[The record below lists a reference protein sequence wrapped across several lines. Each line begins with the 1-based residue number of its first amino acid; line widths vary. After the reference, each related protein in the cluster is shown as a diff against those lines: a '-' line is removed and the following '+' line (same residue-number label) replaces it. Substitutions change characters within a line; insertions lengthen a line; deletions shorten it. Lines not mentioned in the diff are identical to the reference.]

1 MLIPPC
7 AAGRPPATLCYIGP
21 WLSGGTERTSFYEGC
36 FSRYPPE
43 AAGRYF
49 ATSVCVVRPTAGEHP
64 VSVPILSAGI
74 LVHRLRDGVTEVLLG
89 HPGGPFWARRDD
101 GAWTI
106 PKGEYDG
113 DEDPWDAARRE
124 FAEELGRPVPSGP
137 RIELGS
143 LRQPSGKVLTVFAVH
158 SDFDVTG
165 AVSNTFSLEWPK
177 GSGQFR
183 EFPELDRVA
192 WLPLAMARP
201 KLVKGQR
208 EFLDRLAAQIC

>member
-1 MLIPPC
+1 M
-7 AAGRPPATLCYIGP
+7 
-21 WLSGGTERTSFYEGC
+21 
-36 FSRYPPE
+36 
-43 AAGRYF
+43 
-49 ATSVCVVRPTAGEHP
+49 
-64 VSVPILSAGI
+64 SVPILSAGI
-74 LVHRLRDGVTEVLLG
+74 LLHRLRGGETEVLIG
-89 HPGGPFWARRDD
+89 HPGGPFWARRDN

-113 DEDPWDAARRE
+113 DEDAWDAARRE

-177 GSGQFR
+177 GSGRFQ
-183 EFPELDRVA
+183 EFPELDRVI
-192 WLPLAMARP
+192 WLPLEEARI
-201 KLVKGQR
+201 KLLKGHR
-208 EFLDRLAAQIC
+208 VFLDRLISRIG

>member
-1 MLIPPC
+1 M
-7 AAGRPPATLCYIGP
+7 
-21 WLSGGTERTSFYEGC
+21 
-36 FSRYPPE
+36 
-43 AAGRYF
+43 
-49 ATSVCVVRPTAGEHP
+49 
-64 VSVPILSAGI
+64 SVPILSAGI

-106 PKGEYDG
+106 PKGEYDA

-183 EFPELDRVA
+183 SSRNSIGWPGCRRL
-192 WLPLAMARP
+192 WPGP
-201 KLVKGQR
+201 NCVKGQR
-208 EFLDRLAAQIC
+208 EFLDRLVAQIC